1 MCVCVCLVAAVKDK
15 VAGGA
20 AGGGS
25 YMGLWR
31 CRGRELHGA
40 LKVAV
45 LNLHDLAHLVEDRE
59 DVVLL

>member
-1 MCVCVCLVAAVKDK
+1 VAAVKDK